1 MSRDSYGNKGGS
13 RGMPYSGGNRGEEV
27 PDYQDFGGS
36 GRAGQ
41 GSQGYGQGSYGHGGY
56 GQSGTNYGQGQGHG
70 GGGGYGRTGLGGYG
84 SYGSGNDKSYEIEH
98 QGWTQ
103 WPPQT
108 ELLSLARLFCSDSCN
123 FFLPTH

>member
-1 MSRDSYGNKGGS
+1 
-13 RGMPYSGGNRGEEV
+13 MPYGGGNRGEEV

-36 GRAGQ
+36 GRAGH
-41 GSQGYGQGSYGHGGY
+41 GGQGYGQGGYGHGGY
-56 GQSGTNYGQGQGHG
+56 GQSGTNYGQGHGGG

-108 ELLSLARLFCSDSCN
+108 ELLSAILYRFELL
-123 FFLPTH
+123 LPAHSHFKWVK